1 VFFSGS
7 REPERLEQ
15 LAVDTF
21 ARSGSPREAVE
32 FAEVVFFSVPWPVVD
47 DLLAHTVAASS
58 SRRPSAGKRP
68 NAKKHP

>member
-1 VFFSGS
+1 
-7 REPERLEQ
+7 
-15 LAVDTF
+15 
-21 ARSGSPREAVE
+21 VE